1 MNIIVVITNKIKI
14 IPIPHQPGILKESGV
29 LKKIL
34 PMIRLTKIT
43 IPKA

>member
-14 IPIPHQPGILKESGV
+14 ILIPHQPGILKESGV
-29 LKKIL
+29 FKKIL